1 MVFAVEWVRCSARPL
16 AGFVFGSLSIHCEAL
31 FDRSH
36 IRLKLRRVKS
46 CALHTSSCDFC
57 QQPCACTHR
66 HMVSAGD
73 VLRVES

>member
-31 FDRSH
+31 FARSQ
-36 IRLKLRRVKS
+36 LKLSRVKS
-46 CALHTSSCDFC
+46 CALHTS
-57 QQPCACTHR
+57 CACTYR

-73 VLRVES
+73 VLHVES

>member
-31 FDRSH
+31 FARSH
-36 IRLKLRRVKS
+36 IQLKLSRVKS
-46 CALHTSSCDFC
+46 CALHTS
-57 QQPCACTHR
+57 CACTYR

-73 VLRVES
+73 VLHVES